1 MAKAKE
7 IIGIDCDGPAHNA
20 IAQVL
25 NARMEEMYSFRELA
39 LDRSAPKGVHDMR
52 VASRRLRTAL
62 RDFAPY
68 LEKKRF
74 ANGLENIKSLAQAL
88 GRVRDHDVAI
98 IALKKAATKEPA
110 AISDGM
116 LRFVERRHRA
126 REETFAELA
135 PFLES
140 DRLSRLKTGFQQAL
154 EATIKRA
161 RGKGASSQ
169 RPAALA
175 NISYREVATSTILSH
190 LKDLE
195 ARSEGLYHPN
205 KVKPL
210 HKVRIAAKRLRYALE
225 LFDQCWAQRTAF
237 FAKKL
242 AALQSSLGELH
253 DCDIWIKSFGDK
265 AICELRPF
273 DVGGKATSVWLLLH
287 FVELRTKHFR
297 KALQQWS
304 EWESKDFGSK
314 LKTILANSRADLS

>member
-1 MAKAKE
+1 MAKAKK
-7 IIGIDCDGPAHNA
+7 ITGIDCDGPAYNA

-25 NARMEEMYSFRELA
+25 NTRMEEMYSFREHA
-39 LDRSAPKGVHDMR
+39 LDSSAPKGVHDMR

-88 GRVRDHDVAI
+88 GRVRDHDVAV
-98 IALKKAATKEPA
+98 IALEKAATKAPA
-110 AISDGM
+110 AISDEI

-126 REETFAELA
+126 RQQAFAELA

-140 DRLSRLKTGFQQAL
+140 DRLSRLKTRFQKAL
-154 EATIKRA
+154 EATIERA
-161 RGKGASSQ
+161 RGKAASSP
-169 RPAALA
+169 RPAAPA
-175 NISYREVATSTILSH
+175 NISYREVARSTILGH

-195 ARSEGLYHPN
+195 ERSEGLYHPN

-210 HKVRIAAKRLRYALE
+210 HKVRITAKRLRYALE
-225 LFDQCWAQRTAF
+225 LFDQCWEQRTAF

-253 DCDIWIKSFGDK
+253 DCDIWIKSFGDE

-273 DVGGKATSVWLLLH
+273 DVDRKATAVWLLLH

-297 KALQQWS
+297 QALQQWS
-304 EWESKDFGSK
+304 EWESKDFSSK
-314 LKTILANSRADLS
+314 LKTILAKSRVDLS